1 MEGNPSKLEVNSR
14 LYESGIDYT
23 KSCRRYGLPVFLK
36 SIQRVAQFALRHHPG
51 RFADGALENMALEV
65 GEGLSD
71 RANRG
76 ETDTPSSGSR
86 ASRTLHVATTLYDIG
101 GHSRV
106 LAKWVE
112 RNFRAEHRIVLTHQW
127 HDPSPVMR
135 DRIAGCGSA
144 FVRLPAYR
152 SLVHRAMELRAIS
165 RTFDRVI
172 LHTHPH
178 DCIPVLAFAK
188 QGGPPVAMFNHA
200 HFSFN
205 LGSTVSDMI
214 INTVEYYRDI
224 SRRHRFAR
232 STELLTGVAGM
243 LPTEEGIVDK
253 AAARRELSL
262 PEQATVIMSL
272 AHEPYYRPMEGYNF
286 FRTLETLMGKL
297 PDAYFLIV
305 GVRKDSPLV
314 PESLRKKPRL
324 VMTGV
329 VLNPIVHYRAS
340 DLFLESFPMPSL
352 GAVHEAIGYGEAFP
366 VAVYGPGESIL
377 HVNQP
382 TFAYAMRAPDER
394 AYVDHVTHLA
404 GRKTEILQAA
414 RQMRAAIRAED
425 EHFGSKLD
433 ALNSRIDALTH
444 KPGEIP
450 ATQMNDSRDSRLL
463 ADLDQSGIGDKI
475 NSLYAFLPSVYY
487 QMDAARKGHQMPADA
502 IRSVVNSFIEGLRKA
517 AARI

>member
-1 MEGNPSKLEVNSR
+1 MSR
-14 LYESGIDYT
+14 S
-23 KSCRRYGLPVFLK
+23 
-36 SIQRVAQFALRHHPG
+36 
-51 RFADGALENMALEV
+51 
-65 GEGLSD
+65 
-71 RANRG
+71 
-76 ETDTPSSGSR
+76 
-86 ASRTLHVATTLYDIG
+86 
-101 GHSRV
+101 
-106 LAKWVE
+106 
-112 RNFRAEHRIVLTHQW
+112 
-127 HDPSPVMR
+127 
-135 DRIAGCGSA
+135 
-144 FVRLPAYR
+144 
-152 SLVHRAMELRAIS
+152 
-165 RTFDRVI
+165 FDRVI

-305 GVRKDSPLV
+305 GVREGQSACAGFIA
-314 PESLRKKPRL
+314 EELRL
-324 VMTGV
+324 IMTGV

-340 DLFLESFPMPSL
+340 DLFQNRSRCRR
-352 GAVHEAIGYGEAFP
+352 AVDEAIGNGEAFP

-425 EHFGSKLD
+425 EHFESKLD

-444 KPGEIP
+444 KPGDIS
-450 ATQMNDSRDSRLL
+450 AT
-463 ADLDQSGIGDKI
+463 KI
-475 NSLYAFLPSVYY
+475 S
-487 QMDAARKGHQMPADA
+487 D
-502 IRSVVNSFIEGLRKA
+502 
-517 AARI
+517 